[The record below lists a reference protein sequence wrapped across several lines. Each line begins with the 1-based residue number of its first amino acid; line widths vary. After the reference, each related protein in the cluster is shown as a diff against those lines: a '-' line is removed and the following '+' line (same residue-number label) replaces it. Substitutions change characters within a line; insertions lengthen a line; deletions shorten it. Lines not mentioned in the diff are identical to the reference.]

1 MTLAKGVWKSLGHV
15 IKKQEEH
22 GTGGDCLQTSFGAAL
37 SVMSEDTLYKDK
49 KQTYKNLEV
58 FNCG

>member
-1 MTLAKGVWKSLGHV
+1 MEILGHV